1 MAGPAWR
8 DHGQVLVVDDL
19 DEAFTVADGFA
30 AEHVEVLTN
39 EPRRALDAMRNY
51 GALFLGEGTCVSYGD
66 KVIGTN
72 HVLPTRG
79 AARYTGGLW
88 VGKYLKTVTYQEV
101 TDQAASA
108 ALGELC
114 GRASRVELFEGHAR
128 SGDVQGCEVRRPRPD
143 LVGAR
148 LRPGRRR
155 WLNRHH
161 DCSGARRWS
170 PAVAT
175 DWAGRSP
182 WRSPG
187 RGSASWPSG
196 GRRRRWPRRPSW
208 RPPTA
213 ATFGT
218 ATVDVS
224 DPASVE
230 ALGAQLADESISIL
244 VNNAGIAG
252 PVAPL
257 TDVQPDEWDEVFA
270 VNVRGVYLMCRTF
283 LPPMIER
290 GSGDVINVASV
301 SGKRPLAGRT
311 PYCASKMA
319 VLGLTTTLAAEVG
332 PLGISVNSLSPGPVR
347 GPRMD
352 RNFRLEAE
360 RLGITVEAAT
370 EAFVSRSLLHRL
382 VESEEVGRAVVAMLQ
397 MPGLHAADIDLSAGM
412 VAR

>member
-1 MAGPAWR
+1 MVEQAPRLLGRTA
-8 DHGQVLVVDDL
+8 LV
-19 DEAFTVADGFA
+19 
-30 AEHVEVLTN
+30 
-39 EPRRALDAMRNY
+39 
-51 GALFLGEGTCVSYGD
+51 
-66 KVIGTN
+66 
-72 HVLPTRG
+72 
-79 AARYTGGLW
+79 TGGGNGL
-88 VGKYLKTVTYQEV
+88 
-101 TDQAASA
+101 
-108 ALGELC
+108 
-114 GRASRVELFEGHAR
+114 GRAITLALAGAGVRVVAVGRSASTLDDTAELAAANG
-128 SGDVQGCEVRRPRPD
+128 GEVR
-143 LVGAR
+143 
-148 LRPGRRR
+148 
-155 WLNRHH
+155 
-161 DCSGARRWS
+161 
-170 PAVAT
+170 
-175 DWAGRSP
+175 
-182 WRSPG
+182 
-187 RGSASWPSG
+187 
-196 GRRRRWPRRPSW
+196 
-208 RPPTA
+208 
-213 ATFGT
+213 T

-257 TDVQPDEWDEVFA
+257 TDVRPDEWDEVFA

-332 PLGISVNSLSPGPVR
+332 PLGICVNSLSPGPVR

-382 VESEEVGRAVVAMLQ
+382 VETEEVGHAVVAMLQ